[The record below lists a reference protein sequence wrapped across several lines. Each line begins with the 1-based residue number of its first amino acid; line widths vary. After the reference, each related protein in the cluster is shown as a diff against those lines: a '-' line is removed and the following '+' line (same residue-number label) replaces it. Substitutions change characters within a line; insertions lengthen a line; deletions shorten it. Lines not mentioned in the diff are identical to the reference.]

1 MRPAV
6 VIAIMLAVAWP
17 LAIAHAAPPVDSG
30 LDPDPSPDSATETGT
45 GDEEAAPAG
54 GPLIWD
60 APGGFWLSLE
70 LIGPRGAQIDAARSL
85 AQPPVI
91 DALPR
96 GGSPPPGELVGR
108 VDTLEQA
115 LSWVDA
121 NSFADLGEGE
131 DATPIPGGQLY
142 EDHAL
147 FLTALVVTGGAIG
160 GTQPYPWPPAGV
172 LPIPPG
178 ASWRPARLAVA
189 RAPMFAAPAPRLP
202 PASERYQIVAID
214 DSVWLLDSVDRCDDA
229 GACLRWAQILV
240 RRGDRFFGGWVPA
253 TQVIPDS
260 AWVGGPGERRFA
272 LLPSHRTRASVGFA
286 LIEQRGDRR
295 EPALGLRHAYA
306 GAAWPDAVVEVLGE
320 ELVAL
325 IDAEPVLTR
334 HINAEPPLHPLRPL
348 RPLRP

>member
-6 VIAIMLAVAWP
+6 SLAIMLAVGWP
-17 LAIAHAAPPVDSG
+17 AAIADAGPPIDSPPAAPEQP
-30 LDPDPSPDSATETGT
+30 PSPD
-45 GDEEAAPAG
+45 APSDG
-54 GPLIWD
+54 PLDGPLIWD
-60 APGGFWLSLE
+60 EPGGFWLSVE

-121 NSFADLGEGE
+121 NSFAPLVEGE
-131 DATPIPGGQLY
+131 AATPIPGGHLY
-142 EDHAL
+142 QDHEL
-147 FLTALVVTGGAIG
+147 FLTALVVTVGS
-160 GTQPYPWPPAGV
+160 TSSTHTYPWPTADV

-178 ASWRPARLAVA
+178 AAWQPASLAVA
-189 RAPMFAAPAPRLP
+189 RAPLFAAPAPHLP
-202 PASERYQIVAID
+202 PASERYQVVSID
-214 DSVWLLDSVDRCDDA
+214 DAVWLLDSVDRCDDD
-229 GACLRWAQILV
+229 GTCLRWAQILV

-253 TQVIPDS
+253 TQVVPDS

-272 LLPSHRTRASVGFA
+272 VLLSHRTRAEAGVA

-295 EPALGLRHAYA
+295 EPALGLRAAHA
-306 GAAWPDAVVEVLGE
+306 GAAWPSAVVEVLGE

-325 IDAEPVLTR
+325 IGGEPVLTR
-334 HINAEPPLHPLRPL
+334 HIDQLGPGL
-348 RPLRP
+348 